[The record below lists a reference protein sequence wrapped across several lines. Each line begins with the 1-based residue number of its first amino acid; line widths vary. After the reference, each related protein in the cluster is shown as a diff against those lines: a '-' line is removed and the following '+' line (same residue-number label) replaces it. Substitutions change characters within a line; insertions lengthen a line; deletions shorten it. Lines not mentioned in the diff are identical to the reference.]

1 MEENKAKTTAAGN
14 EACEPYVDGADAG
27 AVTSVKEN
35 AENEI
40 ACTEAPRGDVAVG
53 EEETTPKNHD
63 VDKSGSVASSPT
75 AEEVNRANARR
86 RREEARERELQGA
99 REEAII
105 EALDGINP
113 YTGEAMKDASDVQK
127 FLSMK
132 EERRDKG
139 AVAPQVGTEEWFVH
153 DREAFRTAHPDVSME
168 DLIRDPRFQTFS
180 EGKVGHLPMEEI
192 WTGYRRFLAQFD
204 EKALNLA
211 AQSVANRL
219 SSPGSLG
226 GGDAAQSDYFSPDRV
241 RGMSSRE
248 VHENFEKIRLSMEK
262 W

>member
-14 EACEPYVDGADAG
+14 EAYEPYVDGADAG
-27 AVTSVKEN
+27 AVTSVKGN

-40 ACTEAPRGDVAVG
+40 ACTEATREDVTVG

-63 VDKSGSVASSPT
+63 VDKSGSAVSSPT
-75 AEEVNRANARR
+75 AEEVNRENARR
-86 RREEARERELQGA
+86 RREEARARELQSA

-132 EERRDKG
+132 EERR
-139 AVAPQVGTEEWFVH
+139 ASAAPQVGTEEWFVH
-153 DREAFRTAHPDVSME
+153 DRESFRAAHPDVSME